1 MTRKHI
7 TLLASAAL
15 ALLVVWIATQTYWED
30 VTIPIPPKGEA
41 AVNPFYVV
49 EHFAQALGARAS
61 WDRTLTAPPPTSTI
75 VLSTWHW
82 NLSRRRQDTLERW
95 VESGGRLV
103 VDDGVIDPSG
113 AFERW
118 SGIVRKVSE
127 NPARRTPCRDL
138 HETVPARASGGKD
151 GSAVQMCDY
160 GTSWLVSSRTPEWAL
175 RDDLGVQAM
184 RVRVGRGTV
193 TVINGTVF
201 VRKDLL
207 EADHARIFASA
218 TELRRGDDLHF
229 LSEDDAASLLAL
241 TWRTGA
247 PVVLL
252 GLALIAALVWR
263 GAVRFGPLAPA
274 TVPARRSLADQIR
287 GSGHFAVRH
296 GSGQALHAASVRAL
310 EDSARRRVAGFNA
323 LSPRDRVAALAR
335 LTGFDRE
342 SLAAAIYDS
351 RLRAPAALRRTIELL
366 EAARRQIL
374 TAHTRL
380 DHGTH

>member
-1 MTRKHI
+1 MFLVRIHGRGGQGVVSAAE
-7 TLLASAAL
+7 LLAVAAFN
-15 ALLVVWIATQTYWED
+15 E
-30 VTIPIPPKGEA
+30 GR
-41 AVNPFYVV
+41 
-49 EHFAQALGARAS
+49 HAQAF
-61 WDRTLTAPPPTSTI
+61 
-75 VLSTWHW
+75 
-82 NLSRRRQDTLERW
+82 
-95 VESGGRLV
+95 
-103 VDDGVIDPSG
+103 PSFG
-113 AFERW
+113 
-118 SGIVRKVSE
+118 SE
-127 NPARRTPCRDL
+127 
-138 HETVPARASGGKD
+138 
-151 GSAVQMCDY
+151 
-160 GTSWLVSSRTPEWAL
+160 
-175 RDDLGVQAM
+175 
-184 RVRVGRGTV
+184 
-193 TVINGTVF
+193 
-201 VRKDLL
+201 
-207 EADHARIFASA
+207 
-218 TELRRGDDLHF
+218 
-229 LSEDDAASLLAL
+229 
-241 TWRTGA
+241 RTGA

-252 GLALIAALVWR
+252 GLSLIAALVWR

-342 SLAAAIYDS
+342 SLAAAISDS